1 MPWNVPDHEWDY
13 ELDPILDLFK
23 WRTTIT
29 WVSYAEQMHP
39 RLEHD
44 RIQVKKSM
52 LEDGTLYHRP
62 KLVSRET
69 TMRFFSLQSA
79 AEHYVSQVKGLAEK
93 YSSTILFAQV
103 DKHRE

>member
-1 MPWNVPDHEWDY
+1 MPWNLPDHEWDY
-13 ELDPILDLFK
+13 ELDPMLDLFK

-52 LEDGTLYHRP
+52 LED
-62 KLVSRET
+62 
-69 TMRFFSLQSA
+69 
-79 AEHYVSQVKGLAEK
+79 
-93 YSSTILFAQV
+93 
-103 DKHRE
+103 